1 MSVYV
6 DPLVTHGTA
15 SYHGT
20 GAAQAK
26 RVGEKSGHQWC
37 HLFTDAGNEAE
48 LHALAAKIGMKPSWF
63 QGNHYDL
70 TPSRRLRALKEGA
83 IEVDRRQAV
92 LILRP
97 RLAAVL
103 EAAGVERPKSQPAAP
118 ARPQLSFA
126 EAFRR
131 GSTEGTK

>member
-6 DPLVTHGTA
+6 DELVTYGTA

-26 RVGEKSGHQWC
+26 RVGERSGHQWC

-48 LHALAAKIGMKPSWF
+48 LHALAGRIGMKQSWF

-70 TPSRRLRALKEGA
+70 TPSRRLRALREGA
-83 IEVDRRQAV
+83 VEVDRRQAV
-92 LILRP
+92 RILRP
-97 RLAAVL
+97 QLAAAL
-103 EAAGVERPKSQPAAP
+103 DATGIEKPRSPSQA
-118 ARPQLSFA
+118 PQLSFA

-131 GSTEGTK
+131 SRTEGTK